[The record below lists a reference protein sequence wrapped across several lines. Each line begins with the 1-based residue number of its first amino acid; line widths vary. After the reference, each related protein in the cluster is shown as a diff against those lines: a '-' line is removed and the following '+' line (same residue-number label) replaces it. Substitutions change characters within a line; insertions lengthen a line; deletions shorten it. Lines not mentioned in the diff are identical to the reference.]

1 MFGIRD
7 DEWGHTRWAV
17 GLAIGLMACTVVLVL
32 DGLGIFVPLDAML
45 NKRVVAIGL
54 SGSPRVLPDW
64 GHWGWIGLLAFGL
77 PQAILHVTR
86 RWQRL
91 MLMIGALV
99 LTLLWIPVLALAS
112 IEVSL
117 GAVIVVWLWA
127 SLGSL
132 IVTGKYD
139 EN

>member
-1 MFGIRD
+1 MLGIRD
-7 DEWGHTRWAV
+7 DEWGHTRWAI
-17 GLAIGLMACTVVLVL
+17 GLAICLMACTVVLVL
-32 DGLGIFVPLDAML
+32 DGLGIFAQLDAVL
-45 NKRVVAIGL
+45 NERVVAIGL
-54 SGSPRVLPDW
+54 SGSPQLLPEW

-77 PQAILHVTR
+77 PQAILHVTL

-91 MLMIGALV
+91 VLMIGALV

-112 IEVSL
+112 IEVKLS
-117 GAVIVVWLWA
+117 AVIVVWLWV

-132 IVTGKYD
+132 IVAAKYD